1 MDPEE
6 LAYKFPAGSSTIE
19 DLIGET
25 TLNQQHTLNRG
36 TFIAEWDGDS
46 DSSRVDMRDSAAK
59 DVYVPI
65 ETDATKYKLSW
76 ASTIS
81 VGENAVGVY
90 NPPADILPSDLLHQ
104 PTAASLNHIVTQM
117 VQDGLSRHSSGY
129 SNVIDDEDSA
139 SVGTEEFDNWI
150 HGSKIST
157 QTTDSDS
164 FKGSFLTISSLPEA
178 FMCILKLPLLNSG
191 SASAFEQ
198 NHIHVMNSST
208 KRVSQLSTS
217 PHITTAPAVVAV
229 NQASTRQCSLTLQ
242 SQTHTGKLQSRQH
255 EQSKSLNKA
264 SFELPDKL
272 LLEYKDSTVFVVESS
287 IEEHSNDM
295 ELASTSVLL
304 HIHPSVSPIGLQHA
318 AATKIQALWRGYT
331 ERKLNPPTSARALVL
346 ITTLNMRFQQRC
358 NGSVDR
364 KLRGLKH
371 RLLQEARFRV
381 RSERQLQKL
390 GEINRKERDELC
402 RLLDNENATLE
413 SQERFMRES
422 TEKAEVTYYQL
433 QTERHERENLERVV
447 QLATKEISA
456 QAEREMQRSKEMDLI
471 QRRVE
476 KLANELR
483 LLKLDQT
490 SSHPRPRR
498 SVSPTHSIKSL
509 TQNVNVHDAPS
520 PDSRAS
526 YRHRMRPSAVPRLES
541 GPSSSNANA
550 ALYQKIPAGK
560 DILKFTSANP
570 KTNAMLLKGKSLIP
584 TNNATTVTHDRRR

>member
-1 MDPEE
+1 LDPEE
-6 LAYKFPAGSSTIE
+6 LAYKFPAGSSRME

-25 TLNQQHTLNRG
+25 TLNQEHTLNRD

-46 DSSRVDMRDSAAK
+46 DSSRVDMRDSAAN

-81 VGENAVGVY
+81 VGENAVAVY

-104 PTAASLNHIVTQM
+104 PTAASLNHIFTQM

-150 HGSKIST
+150 HGSKVST
-157 QTTDSDS
+157 QATDSDS
-164 FKGSFLTISSLPEA
+164 FKGSFLIISSLPEA
-178 FMCILKLPLLNSG
+178 FMYILRLPLLNSG

-198 NHIHVMNSST
+198 NHINVMNTPT

-217 PHITTAPAVVAV
+217 SHITSAAAVVAV
-229 NQASTRQCSLTLQ
+229 NQASTRRDSLTLH

-295 ELASTSVLL
+295 ELASTSILL
-304 HIHPSVSPIGLQHA
+304 HIQPSVSPIGLQHA

-331 ERKLNPPTSARALVL
+331 ERKLNPPTSARALLL

-476 KLANELR
+476 KLASELR
-483 LLKLDQT
+483 VLKLDQT
-490 SSHPRPRR
+490 SSHSRPRR

-509 TQNVNVHDAPS
+509 TQNGNVRDAPS

-526 YRHRMRPSAVPRLES
+526 YRHRMRPSAVPRVES
-541 GPSSSNANA
+541 ASSSNANA

-584 TNNATTVTHDRRR
+584 TNNATTVTHERRR

>member
-1 MDPEE
+1 
-6 LAYKFPAGSSTIE
+6 
-19 DLIGET
+19 
-25 TLNQQHTLNRG
+25 
-36 TFIAEWDGDS
+36 
-46 DSSRVDMRDSAAK
+46 
-59 DVYVPI
+59 
-65 ETDATKYKLSW
+65 
-76 ASTIS
+76 
-81 VGENAVGVY
+81 
-90 NPPADILPSDLLHQ
+90 
-104 PTAASLNHIVTQM
+104 
-117 VQDGLSRHSSGY
+117 
-129 SNVIDDEDSA
+129 
-139 SVGTEEFDNWI
+139 
-150 HGSKIST
+150 
-157 QTTDSDS
+157 
-164 FKGSFLTISSLPEA
+164 
-178 FMCILKLPLLNSG
+178 
-191 SASAFEQ
+191 
-198 NHIHVMNSST
+198 MNTPT

-217 PHITTAPAVVAV
+217 SHITSAAAVVAV
-229 NQASTRQCSLTLQ
+229 NQASTRRDSLTLH

-264 SFELPDKL
+264 SFGLPDKL

-295 ELASTSVLL
+295 ELASTSILL
-304 HIHPSVSPIGLQHA
+304 HIQPSVSPIGLQHA

-331 ERKLNPPTSARALVL
+331 ERKLNPPTSARALLL

-476 KLANELR
+476 KLASELR
-483 LLKLDQT
+483 VLKLDQT
-490 SSHPRPRR
+490 SSHSRPRR

-509 TQNVNVHDAPS
+509 TQNGNVRDAPS

-526 YRHRMRPSAVPRLES
+526 YRHRMRPSAVPRVES
-541 GPSSSNANA
+541 ASSSNANA

-584 TNNATTVTHDRRR
+584 TNNATTVTHERRR